1 MHQIESVPLKW
12 PRKLPLLD
20 HAGERLAWI
29 DGGRAALLWRQDKV
43 RLHVRAR
50 KVRAVQVQPA
60 TADRTEYVDSRFRR
74 TRYSHNHETDDNPE
88 GVWTLIR
95 LPKHTRAV
103 FLDVLRS
110 CVVKEETEQDSLAA

>member
-1 MHQIESVPLKW
+1 MHQIESVPLRW

-29 DGGRAALLWRQDKV
+29 DGAKACTLWRDGKV
-43 RLHVRAR
+43 CLHVRKR
-50 KVRAVQVQPA
+50 IVRAVRIQVLDQAEYCPSQF
-60 TADRTEYVDSRFRR
+60 RT
-74 TRYSHNHETDDNPE
+74 TRYSHDHETAENPE

-95 LPKHTRAV
+95 LPRHIRPV

-110 CVVKEETEQDSLAA
+110 CLVERSQGSLAA